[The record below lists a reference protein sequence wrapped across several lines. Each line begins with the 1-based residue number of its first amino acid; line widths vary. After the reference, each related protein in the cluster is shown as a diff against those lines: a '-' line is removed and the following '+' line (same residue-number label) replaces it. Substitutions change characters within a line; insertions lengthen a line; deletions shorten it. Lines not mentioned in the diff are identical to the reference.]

1 MARRIIPKV
10 QYPTISDA
18 VDQPMIDNKVVQ
30 GGGRLEISMD
40 MTVINW
46 EIIPYSWKAKS
57 AQKSVDSSNK
67 PSSSSGVIVQI
78 PISENIIKLNIIQH
92 CFNLLKNLQ

>member
-1 MARRIIPKV
+1 MARRIISKV
-10 QYPTISDA
+10 QYLTISDA
-18 VDQPMIDNKVVQ
+18 VDQP
-30 GGGRLEISMD
+30 L
-40 MTVINW
+40 
-46 EIIPYSWKAKS
+46 IPYLWKAKS
-57 AQKSVDSSNK
+57 AQKSVDSTNK